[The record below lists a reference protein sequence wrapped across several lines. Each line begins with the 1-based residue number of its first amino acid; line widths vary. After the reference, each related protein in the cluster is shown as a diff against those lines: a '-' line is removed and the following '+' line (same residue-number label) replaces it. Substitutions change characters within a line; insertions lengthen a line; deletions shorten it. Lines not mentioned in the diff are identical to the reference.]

1 MFLGEM
7 EEILDVVEPLQFQ
20 KIEVPL
26 FKQIARCVSSAHF
39 QVFNVYILLIK
50 IIVSV
55 LFVQSFNFQT
65 CTCLNVHV
73 NVLCQEFFFNLQ
85 LMFTL

>member
-20 KIEVPL
+20 KIQTPL

-39 QVFNVYILLIK
+39 QVFCN
-50 IIVSV
+50 
-55 LFVQSFNFQT
+55 LFFYF
-65 CTCLNVHV
+65 VHRV
-73 NVLCQEFFFNLQ
+73 
-85 LMFTL
+85 T

>member
-26 FKQIARCVSSAHF
+26 FRQIARCVSSAHF
-39 QVFNVYILLIK
+39 QVLIPLGFNVL
-50 IIVSV
+50 
-55 LFVQSFNFQT
+55 
-65 CTCLNVHV
+65 
-73 NVLCQEFFFNLQ
+73 FFF
-85 LMFTL
+85 

>member
-26 FKQIARCVSSAHF
+26 FRQIARCVSSAHF
-39 QVFNVYILLIK
+39 QVLIF
-50 IIVSV
+50 
-55 LFVQSFNFQT
+55 LD
-65 CTCLNVHV
+65 LNV
-73 NVLCQEFFFNLQ
+73 FFKKRKESKSNY
-85 LMFTL
+85 

>member
-20 KIEVPL
+20 KIETHL

-39 QVFNVYILLIK
+39 QAWIFLL
-50 IIVSV
+50 
-55 LFVQSFNFQT
+55 Q
-65 CTCLNVHV
+65 
-73 NVLCQEFFFNLQ
+73 
-85 LMFTL
+85 